1 MAIYMREDLIQ
12 KNEKED
18 NVKNSNNINHDVVTK
33 PNVVHGQQLKQ
44 DSKQQRNKGG
54 AYGPREEIY
63 MRENLNQKYKQKNNV
78 KNSNNINDGEVNGEL
93 ENTISRKPNVVRGQ
107 KLKQD
112 SKQQRNKGGAYKTRK
127 GTSLNGAIN
136 YLSMPEENYH
146 DIL

>member
-54 AYGPREEIY
+54 AY
-63 MRENLNQKYKQKNNV
+63 
-78 KNSNNINDGEVNGEL
+78 
-93 ENTISRKPNVVRGQ
+93 
-107 KLKQD
+107 
-112 SKQQRNKGGAYKTRK
+112 KTRK